1 MIRIHQFG
9 AALLAPALTVGAL
22 AEPTSSEIAA
32 ANLTLKEKIEIA
44 AVDMPVGV
52 SPASFLLG
60 ASGENVPRL
69 AAFRQFFMQAGRAYN
84 EKGEIA
90 KAVAVEV
97 APALATGGLAWT
109 DIERSF
115 ATKAWA
121 RTTVSMATTVK
132 SDKDPAK
139 AAIGLQTILYAPAMD
154 LAVER
159 FRAGNLCSVIATDFI
174 TQSERAQALQQ
185 EAEKLRKDGR
195 ERQAKVK
202 QAEAD
207 ALLKDTID
215 RPEQNKDTVDRAVLA
230 EKVTACEKEVR
241 DILTKWNQSLV
252 VFGAGHVSPSGDTT
266 QKSSNA
272 MWISGAYGFSVKDQ
286 SDKDV
291 RDALGGLL
299 TAHARHNQRV
309 AVKDTADVEAIAR
322 QRLFGLNLRIGNG
335 RDAVLAEY
343 SIAKYSAT
351 GHAFNDRKRSLIAY
365 ERRLQPDLYISVGF
379 AHDSGAP
386 KSQQAVLAR
395 IQWNFSDKPP
405 FTVGN
410 GK

>member
-22 AEPTSSEIAA
+22 AEPTPSDIAA
-32 ANLTLKEKIEIA
+32 ANLTLKQKIEIA

-84 EKGEIA
+84 EKGEVA

-97 APALATGGLAWT
+97 APAVATGGLTWT
-109 DIERSF
+109 DIERNL
-115 ATKAWA
+115 ATRAWA

-154 LAVER
+154 LAVVK
-159 FRAGNLCSVIATDFI
+159 FRDGKCSVIAKDFI
-174 TQSERAQALQQ
+174 TQSERAQELQQ

-195 ERQAKVK
+195 EKQAKDK

-207 ALLKDTID
+207 ALLKDAID

-241 DILTKWNQSLV
+241 DILTKWNQSIV
-252 VFGAGHVSPSGDTT
+252 VFGAGHISPSGDTT

-272 MWISGAYGFSVKDQ
+272 MWLSGAYGFSVKDQ
-286 SDKDV
+286 RDKDV
-291 RDALGGLL
+291 RDAIGGLL
-299 TAHARHNQRV
+299 TAHLRHNQRV
-309 AVKDTADVEAIAR
+309 TVKDAADVEAMAR

-335 RDAVLAEY
+335 RDAVMAEH
-343 SIAKYSAT
+343 SIAKYSAEAGGAVRRASAT
-351 GHAFNDRKRSLIAY
+351 SIAWRVGRQCRVRSY
-365 ERRLQPDLYISVGF
+365 RRSAGRGP
-379 AHDSGAP
+379 SGLTYRSGRLSP
-386 KSQQAVLAR
+386 LLR
-395 IQWNFSDKPP
+395 WRFRR
-405 FTVGN
+405 
-410 GK
+410 